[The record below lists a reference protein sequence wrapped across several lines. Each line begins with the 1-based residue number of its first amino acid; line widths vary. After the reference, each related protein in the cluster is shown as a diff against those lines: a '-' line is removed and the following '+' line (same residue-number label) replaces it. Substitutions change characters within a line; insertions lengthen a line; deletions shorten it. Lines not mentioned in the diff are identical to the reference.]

1 MQHRFGVL
9 FSFLVSVVWSLGA
22 TPVAVEP
29 VSAAHGMV
37 VAGHPQ
43 AAEAGVAVLRAGG
56 NAIDAAVAVSLSLG
70 VAEPQ
75 GSGMGGKL
83 MLIYFDAA
91 TRQTFAVDGLDAAGH
106 SFDTAR
112 GRKLTRDERRL
123 GWTSALVPGLPAGL
137 WLAHQKWGTR
147 PWADDVAPAIKLARE
162 GFRVLPKTRDFFEE
176 QEKKLRGGD
185 REIAKWYLPGG
196 QLPKVGT
203 LLANG
208 DLARTMEIFAAK
220 GADGFYRGPV
230 AEAIA
235 AGAKQGGGFI
245 TTDDLARYQARITV
259 PVAAEVF
266 GHQISGAP
274 PPTSGV
280 ALYLSILKT
289 LETATWAPGGLR
301 APANLDRVG
310 KVWQVAQP
318 LVSAQVGDVAGAD
331 EAVKKLLSVASIAEI
346 RRKAGIGGKVG
357 QVSDLPFSHA
367 IAYES
372 GSRTSPLVF
381 EPDYDEEPAFASTTH
396 FVVVDAKGNV
406 VSCTQSTSLHFGA
419 GVIAPGTGVVMN
431 DSLSNFTFT
440 NAKSPNAV
448 APGKR
453 ARSTTSPSIVFRE
466 GRPVLAIGIPGA
478 QRIPIAMMQVML
490 DVLAFQRPLR
500 DAIGDTRLH
509 LLNPEASTDPNNVWE
524 VEASFPE
531 PDAKALRALGWTVNK
546 MEKAGTGRHFGG
558 FTAIAI
564 GSDGT
569 LTGFADP
576 RRTNAAAGY

>member
-1 MQHRFGVL
+1 MRYRFGAF
-9 FSFLVSVVWSLGA
+9 FSFIVSACGALAA

-43 AAEAGVAVLRAGG
+43 AAEAGVAVMRAGG

-91 TRQTFAVDGLDAAGH
+91 TRQTYAVDGLDAAGH
-106 SFDTAR
+106 SFDPAR

-123 GWTSALVPGLPAGL
+123 GWTSVLVPGLPAGL
-137 WLAHQKWGTR
+137 WLAHQKWGAR
-147 PWADDVAPAIKLARE
+147 PWADDVAPAVKLARD
-162 GFRVLPKTRDFFEE
+162 GFQVLPKTRDFFAE

-208 DLARTMEIFAAK
+208 DLARTMELFAAK
-220 GADGFYRGPV
+220 GAEGFYRGPV

-259 PVAAEVF
+259 PVAADVF
-266 GHQISGAP
+266 GHHIEGAP
-274 PPTSGV
+274 PPTSGL
-280 ALYLSILKT
+280 ALYLTMLKA
-289 LETATWAPGGLR
+289 LEAETWTPGPLR
-301 APANLDRVG
+301 TPANLNRVG

-346 RRKAGIGGKVG
+346 RRKAGNGGKVG
-357 QVSDLPFSHA
+357 QVFDPRAYQVL
-367 IAYES
+367 AYED
-372 GSRTSPLVF
+372 GLRTGPSAF
-381 EPDYDEEPAFASTTH
+381 EPDFDEEPAFASTTH

-431 DSLSNFTFT
+431 DSLSNFSFT
-440 NAKSPNAV
+440 NAKSANTV

-453 ARSTTSPSIVFRE
+453 ARSTTSPSIVFLE

-490 DVLAFQRPLR
+490 DHLAFQRPLAE
-500 DAIGDTRLH
+500 AIGDTRLH

-531 PDAKALRALGWTVNK
+531 SDAKSLRALGWTVNK

-564 GSDGT
+564 GPDGT

-576 RRTNAAAGY
+576 RRTNAAVGY

>member
-1 MQHRFGVL
+1 
-9 FSFLVSVVWSLGA
+9 
-22 TPVAVEP
+22 
-29 VSAAHGMV
+29 MV

-43 AAEAGVAVLRAGG
+43 AAEAGVAVMRAGG

-83 MLIYFDAA
+83 MLIYYDAA

-106 SFDTAR
+106 SFDVPR
-112 GRKLTRDERRL
+112 GRTLTRDERRL
-123 GWTSALVPGLPAGL
+123 GWTSVLVPGLPAGL
-137 WLAHQKWGTR
+137 WLAHQKWGVR
-147 PWADDVAPAIKLARE
+147 PWADDVAPAVKLARD
-162 GFRVLPKTRDFFEE
+162 GFRVLPKTRDFFAE

-196 QLPKVGT
+196 QLPKAGT

-208 DLARTMEIFAAK
+208 DLARTMELFAAK
-220 GADGFYRGPV
+220 GAEGFYRGPV

-235 AGAKQGGGFI
+235 AGAKQGRGFI
-245 TTDDLARYQARITV
+245 TTDDLARYQARITA
-259 PVAAEVF
+259 PVAADVF
-266 GHQISGAP
+266 GHHIEGAP
-274 PPTSGV
+274 PPTSGL
-280 ALYLSILKT
+280 ALYLAMLKT
-289 LETATWAPGGLR
+289 LETQAWISGELR
-301 APANLDRVG
+301 APANLHRVG
-310 KVWQVAQP
+310 KVWQVVQP
-318 LVSAQVGDVAGAD
+318 LVSAQVADVTGGDI
-331 EAVKKLLSVASIAEI
+331 AVKKFLSADSIDEI
-346 RRKAGIGGKVG
+346 RRKAGVSSKVG
-357 QVSDLPFSHA
+357 QVLDLPFSRGIVREGGA
-367 IAYES
+367 QPRPAA
-372 GSRTSPLVF
+372 F

-431 DSLSNFTFT
+431 DSLSNFSFT
-440 NAKSPNAV
+440 SANSPNLV

-490 DVLAFQRPLR
+490 DVLAFQRPLA

-509 LLNPEASTDPNNVWE
+509 LLNPESSADPNNVWE

-564 GSDGT
+564 GNDGT